1 MLKNLR
7 IVFYFRTIVIGLCL
21 SILLLS
27 GLSWWATSTAS
38 ASLHAVHGERMA
50 KVDRLSQIAENITK
64 NRLEIMLM
72 FQHDPQGALHGVH
85 DHAISVHFERYA
97 KRREETSRLWQEVQ
111 DTPMD
116 DAEHA
121 LFAQAA
127 EARKAWVP
135 KADLA
140 LESVRHD
147 QYSSEVMAAYL
158 KAGREEGDAM
168 MKAIDA
174 LTKYQ
179 ASAAAEAAAA
189 ADRRHRTAGIMFGLV
204 LFGLGVP
211 VMVVSLRLLH
221 RLRRGFAKANSSAQL
236 IAQGDLTVH
245 IESDGRNEIGELLL
259 SMEQM
264 RRNLTQVIGQ
274 VRGAADSIELA
285 AAEVAAGNA
294 DLSQRTEQTASNL
307 QQTASSASQL
317 GEMVRENAAS
327 AHEANQ
333 LAQSASEVASKGGE
347 AVAQVV
353 DTMHG
358 INDSSRRIADI
369 IGVIDGIAFQTNIL
383 ALNAAVE
390 AARAGEQG
398 RGFAV
403 VAGEVR
409 SLAQRS
415 AEAAR
420 EIKELIAIS
429 VERVDEGSRQV
440 DQAGATMKEVVS
452 SIHGVSATVGRIS
465 AASSAQS
472 EGVEQV
478 GRAVNQMDAAT
489 QQNAALVEQSA
500 AAAESLRNQAQQLV
514 AAVATF
520 RVTTG

>member
-135 KADLA
+135 KADAA

-221 RLRRGFAKANSSAQL
+221 RLRRGFEKANSSAQL

-245 IESDGRNEIGELLL
+245 IESDSRNEIGELLL

-294 DLSQRTEQTASNL
+294 DR
-307 QQTASSASQL
+307 
-317 GEMVRENAAS
+317 
-327 AHEANQ
+327 AN
-333 LAQSASEVASKGGE
+333 EP
-347 AVAQVV
+347 
-353 DTMHG
+353 
-358 INDSSRRIADI
+358 SRRPATCSRPPVRRRSWARWFVKTPPAHTRPINWRKARRRWPAR
-369 IGVIDGIAFQTNIL
+369 GARLWPKWWTPCMASTTARDGLPT
-383 ALNAAVE
+383 
-390 AARAGEQG
+390 
-398 RGFAV
+398 
-403 VAGEVR
+403 
-409 SLAQRS
+409 
-415 AEAAR
+415 
-420 EIKELIAIS
+420 
-429 VERVDEGSRQV
+429 
-440 DQAGATMKEVVS
+440 S
-452 SIHGVSATVGRIS
+452 SG
-465 AASSAQS
+465 
-472 EGVEQV
+472 
-478 GRAVNQMDAAT
+478 
-489 QQNAALVEQSA
+489 
-500 AAAESLRNQAQQLV
+500 
-514 AAVATF
+514 
-520 RVTTG
+520 